1 MVNNVGNMDVIL
13 QACLDLIQNGQDR
26 LEPIL
31 ARYPE
36 SADELQPLLT
46 VALGI
51 WSNRSLFD
59 PRPGFIA
66 SSRKRLVASID

>member
-1 MVNNVGNMDVIL
+1 MVNNLGNMDIIL
-13 QACLDLIQNGQDR
+13 QACLDLIQEGQEK

-31 ARYPE
+31 SRYPE
-36 SADELQPLLT
+36 RADELRPLLT
-46 VALGI
+46 IALGL
-51 WSNRSLFD
+51 WSNRSVFD

>member
-1 MVNNVGNMDVIL
+1 MANNVGNMDIIL
-13 QACLDLIQNGQDR
+13 QTCLDLIQNGQDR

-36 SADELQPLLT
+36 RADELRPLLAT
-46 VALGI
+46 ALGL
-51 WSNRSLFD
+51 WSNRSVFD

-66 SSRKRLVASID
+66 SSRKRLVALID